1 MAGGKFEIE
10 QRDAVLIA
18 TINRPE
24 KLNAF
29 DLEIWEGL
37 WTATRK
43 LAADKSVRV
52 MLVRAEGKYFS
63 AGIDLNSEL
72 APAPDLTEPAD
83 FREWYR
89 AGTGSLH
96 ALGDE
101 WEAIG
106 KPIVVA
112 HQGPCLGGGLE
123 LSLCADFRLAS
134 RDARYG
140 LPEIAFGGLPGSGGT
155 SRLTRLAGPH
165 WARWLA
171 LANRQVDAELARTIG
186 IVHDIFE
193 PEQFNAEVDRFCDH
207 MASIPP
213 EAFAAGKL
221 AIELSA
227 DLDRGQARNVERLA
241 VSSLIG
247 GKELRDMM
255 SAMQKRLSGKN

>member
-1 MAGGKFEIE
+1 MAQGKFEIE
-10 QRDAVLIA
+10 QRDAILIA

-37 WTATRK
+37 WAATRQ
-43 LAADKSVRV
+43 LASDDSVQV
-52 MLVRAEGKYFS
+52 LLVKAEGKYFS
-63 AGIDLNSEL
+63 SGIDLTSEL
-72 APAPDLTEPAD
+72 APAADLTDPSK
-83 FREWYR
+83 FRQWYR

-112 HQGPCLGGGLE
+112 HQGPCLGGALE

-140 LPEIAFGGLPGSGGT
+140 LPEIAFGGIPGSGGT
-155 SRLTRLAGPH
+155 SRLVRLAGPH
-165 WARWLA
+165 WARWLN
-171 LANRQVDAELARTIG
+171 LANKQVDAELARTIG
-186 IVHDIFE
+186 IVHDIYD
-193 PEQFNAEVDRFCDH
+193 PENFTAEVDSFCDA
-207 MASIPP
+207 MAAIPP

-227 DLDRGQARNVERLA
+227 DLDKAQARNVERLA
-241 VSSLIG
+241 VSALIG
-247 GKELRDMM
+247 GKELREMM
-255 SAMQKRLSGKN
+255 SAMKKRLSGER